1 MQINVLIS
9 KFKLTS
15 LRHSVVT
22 QQISMQVLH
31 NVYSKF
37 IDKFTTQHHYHITD
51 WSALTILHNVS
62 GTSSEVQEPV
72 QVHHLTILIFKDLLN
87 Q

>member
-1 MQINVLIS
+1 
-9 KFKLTS
+9 
-15 LRHSVVT
+15 
-22 QQISMQVLH
+22 MQVLH
-31 NVYSKF
+31 NIYSKF

-72 QVHHLTILIFKDLLN
+72 QVHHLAILIFKDLLN
-87 Q
+87 QWKIYKTEPNFIQLLQV